1 MAEQTHDTRN
11 TNNKNP
17 VWDYQFADFDIPDAA
32 PAAVVKSMPVNGV
45 IRQIHV
51 TTSAHATVTY
61 THTIKDAS
69 GRTLYAKAA
78 IASGATDTVT
88 LTADTEVY
96 VPDGSTVE
104 VLVSADPNS
113 VESVIVEYVGW

>member
-1 MAEQTHDTRN
+1 MHDTRN
-11 TNNKNP
+11 TNNQNP
-17 VWDYQFADFDIPDAA
+17 VWSFQFADFDIPDAA
-32 PAAVVKSMPVNGV
+32 PAAVSKDMPINGV

-51 TTSAHATVTY
+51 TPSAHATVTY
-61 THTIKDAS
+61 THTIKDAA

-78 IASGATDTVT
+78 IASGATDTVS

-104 VLVSADPNS
+104 ILVSADPNS
-113 VESVIVEYVGW
+113 VETVTVEYVGW

>member
-1 MAEQTHDTRN
+1 MAEKIFDIRITSNH
-11 TNNKNP
+11 NP
-17 VWDYQFADFDIPDAA
+17 VWDYQFDDFDISDAA
-32 PAAVVKSMPVNGV
+32 PAAVSKDMPVNGV

-69 GRTLYAKAA
+69 GRPLYTKAA

-88 LTADTEVY
+88 LTADNEIY

-113 VESVIVEYVGW
+113 VETVIVEYIGW